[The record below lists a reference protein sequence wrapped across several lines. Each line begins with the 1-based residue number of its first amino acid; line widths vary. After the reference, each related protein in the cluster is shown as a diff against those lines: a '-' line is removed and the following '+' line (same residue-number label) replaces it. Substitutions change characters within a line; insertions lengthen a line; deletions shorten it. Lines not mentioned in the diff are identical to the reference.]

1 MDAITLDTPLALQCS
16 SGLLADANGYVQG
29 FWLSFLGDRNMN
41 NGQDN
46 EYHLGLGVSTIK
58 PVLERFQEQ
67 PVHQET
73 LSLRM
78 LNAELIPIQMA
89 QASAMG
95 LSSDWIKKVEEANS
109 AKHQLFMVIRT
120 EAGTASAQVL
130 DELDLILTINGKVV
144 TRMQETDVQ
153 YESDEL
159 DMTILRQKKEMNVKV
174 KTSLESG
181 DGTSRIVFWAG
192 AMLTEPHKAVLQ
204 QSKSLPSRIYISSR
218 SKGSPA
224 YMYGLAPTMWIT
236 HINSVK
242 VETLDDLIDAVK
254 NTLDNTYVRVRCV
267 TFDNV
272 PAMLS
277 VKMVYHYFPLVDMIK
292 DSKSECGWSK
302 REIDLNA

>member
-29 FWLSFLGDRNMN
+29 FWFSFLGDRNM

-46 EYHLGLGVSTIK
+46 EYHLGLGTSTIK
-58 PVLERFQEQ
+58 PVLERFQQEQ
-67 PVHQET
+67 YPEDC
-73 LSLRM
+73 SLRM
-78 LNAELIPIQMA
+78 LNAELVPVQMA

-95 LSSDWIKKVEEANS
+95 LSDDWIKKVEEANT

-120 EAGTASAQVL
+120 EVGTESAKVL

-159 DMTILRQKKEMNVKV
+159 EMTILRQKKEMTVMV
-174 KTSLESG
+174 KTSMESG
-181 DGTSRIVFWAG
+181 DGTNRIVFWAG
-192 AMLTEPHKAVLQ
+192 ALLTEPHKAVLQ
-204 QSKSLPSRIYISSR
+204 QSKTLPSRIYISAR

-224 YMYGLAPTMWIT
+224 AIASLAPTMWIT

-277 VKMVYHYFPLVDMIK
+277 VKMVYHYFPLVDMVK
-292 DSKSECGWSK
+292 DNKSECGWSK
-302 REIDLNA
+302 REINV